1 MHGKTVKSRR
11 RRATVRRES
20 LQRWPLSFGENRND
34 SQRFRAEMG
43 RPRRCL
49 GFVDEIPA
57 KTKQAA
63 KPGDRRS
70 FNLER
75 HFEAGE
81 CLSGQPSTP
90 AREGE
95 EEK

>member
-1 MHGKTVKSRR
+1 MPANSK
-11 RRATVRRES
+11 RA
-20 LQRWPLSFGENRND
+20 
-34 SQRFRAEMG
+34 AE
-43 RPRRCL
+43 
-49 GFVDEIPA
+49 
-57 KTKQAA
+57 
-63 KPGDRRS
+63 PGDRRS

-75 HFEAGE
+75 YFASGE